1 MNKKIDS
8 ELHTVASAELQKE
21 IDEILA
27 KEKKKDEDTV
37 EHDGDGSSQS
47 NNEGE

>member
-27 KEKKKDEDTV
+27 KEKKKDEEQEDKQESDTK
-37 EHDGDGSSQS
+37 D
-47 NNEGE
+47 N